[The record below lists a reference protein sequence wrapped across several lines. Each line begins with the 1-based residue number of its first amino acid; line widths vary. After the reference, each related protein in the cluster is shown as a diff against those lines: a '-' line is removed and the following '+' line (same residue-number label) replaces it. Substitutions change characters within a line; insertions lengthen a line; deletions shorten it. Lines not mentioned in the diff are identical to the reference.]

1 MGERSAK
8 KMRREVRRFLGA
20 NAPAMTGKLA
30 LEMAELMRTAGLRVR
45 IPFALKM
52 AFGLLKASDFD
63 SLVPKDGGKGKKEVC
78 R

>member
-1 MGERSAK
+1 MGERTAK

-20 NAPAMTGKLA
+20 KAPAMSGKLA

-52 AFGLLKASDFD
+52 AFGLLKASDFN
-63 SLVPKDGGKGKKEVC
+63 SLVPKNYGKEN
-78 R
+78 RA